1 VKQTKRCGVF
11 PRGCCIPPPSRHRT
25 FNERCL
31 FRVLTPKAHH
41 ATDVRVL
48 ELDVVRSRFT
58 ASIGSRNGMCRANH
72 FVRFRVAARIYEG
85 TRSHF
90 GGYLR

>member
-1 VKQTKRCGVF
+1 MTIETVRRISARVFYFATLPTQVVKLATDC
-11 PRGCCIPPPSRHRT
+11 
-25 FNERCL
+25 
-31 FRVLTPKAHH
+31 RVLTPKTHH

-58 ASIGSRNGMCRANH
+58 ASMEPRNGMWRANH
-72 FVRFRVAARIYEG
+72 FVRFRAQSRIYQG

-90 GGYLR
+90 R

>member
-1 VKQTKRCGVF
+1 MTIETVRRISARVFYFATLPTQVVKFATDC
-11 PRGCCIPPPSRHRT
+11 
-25 FNERCL
+25 
-31 FRVLTPKAHH
+31 RVLTPKTHH

-48 ELDVVRSRFT
+48 ELDVVRSRFA

>member
-1 VKQTKRCGVF
+1 VKQTKRCDVF

-25 FNERCL
+25 CKLQCL

-58 ASIGSRNGMCRANH
+58 ASMEPRNGMCRANH
-72 FVRFRVAARIYEG
+72 FVRFRAQSRIYQG

-90 GGYLR
+90 R